1 MVASTARLAGFS
13 RWAAMSVLFVSS
25 VALVPETSLGQSA
38 MASLFSRPPAAAMQ
52 GAGKA
57 PGRVTRTRF
66 VIGLERPAEFQVFSL
81 SSPNRVI
88 VELPDVRMQL
98 PATQNEGAGLVR
110 SFRGGLT
117 APGKA
122 RVVIDVVAP
131 VVVERAGIETAK
143 DSKGHALVLD
153 IVPVQAGAKPSAL
166 ARKPPKAPPSALGAA
181 GVQPPLPRRAVKP
194 EERLAKSYKPVIV
207 IDPGHG
213 GHDTG
218 ASKNGIVEKNAVL
231 AFSRAL
237 RDKLNARGQYNVL
250 MTRDTDVFVPLD
262 DRRAFAERNKA
273 ALFIAVHADYAGSH
287 ARGATIYSLRE
298 ATASALRRS
307 AKGEVSESVLAGREL
322 AAVQKTDGDIGA
334 VKGILADLA
343 QREVDV
349 TKERTNVIARSLVD
363 YMSTSTSM
371 RLNPDKEANFLV
383 LKTAKVPAVLIELA
397 YVSNAQDAQ
406 NLKSEKWRD
415 KVSNSIATAVDNY
428 FSNKI
433 ARLPM

>member
-1 MVASTARLAGFS
+1 MVASFAPPAGFG
-13 RWAAMSVLFVSS
+13 RWAASVLFISCTTLLPG
-25 VALVPETSLGQSA
+25 ASLGQTA
-38 MASLFSRPPAAAMQ
+38 KGSLFAAPSVAAVQ
-52 GAGKA
+52 APGKA
-57 PGRVTRTRF
+57 PGKVARTRF
-66 VIGLERPAEFQVFSL
+66 AIGLERVAEFQVFSL
-81 SSPNRVI
+81 SNPNRVI

-98 PATQNEGAGLVR
+98 PAAQNDGGGLVR

-122 RVVIDVVAP
+122 RVVIDLAAP
-131 VVVERAGIETAK
+131 VVVERASIES
-143 DSKGHALVLD
+143 SKNSKSHLLVLD
-153 IVPVQAGAKPSAL
+153 IAPVEASAKL
-166 ARKPPKAPPSALGAA
+166 AARTKKPIKAPPSALGAA
-181 GVQPPLPRRAVKP
+181 DVQPPLPRPAVKP
-194 EERLAKSYKPVIV
+194 EEKFARSYKPVIV

-231 AFSRAL
+231 AFSKAL
-237 RDKLNARGQYNVL
+237 RDKLNARGQYKVL

-273 ALFIAVHADYAGSH
+273 ALFIAVHADYAGAH

-298 ATASALRRS
+298 ATAKALLRS
-307 AKGEVSESVLAGREL
+307 AKGEISESVLSGREL
-322 AAVQKTDGDIGA
+322 AAVQKTDGENVGA
-334 VKGILADLA
+334 VKGILTDLA

-371 RLNPDKEANFLV
+371 RLHPDKEANFLV

-415 KVSNSIATAVDNY
+415 KVSNSIVTAVDNY
-428 FSNKI
+428 FANKI

>member
-1 MVASTARLAGFS
+1 M
-13 RWAAMSVLFVSS
+13 
-25 VALVPETSLGQSA
+25 PDTSFGQSA
-38 MASLFSRPPAAAMQ
+38 LGSLFSGPSATALQ
-52 GAGKA
+52 GTRKA
-57 PGRVTRTRF
+57 PGGLTRTRF
-66 VIGLERPAEFQVFSL
+66 VIGLERHAEFQVFSL
-81 SSPNRVI
+81 SNPNRVI
-88 VELPDVRMQL
+88 VELPDLKMQL
-98 PATQNEGAGLVR
+98 PPAQSEGAGLVR

-117 APGKA
+117 APGKS

-131 VVVERAGIETAK
+131 VVVERASIESAK
-143 DSKGHALVLD
+143 DSKGHRLIID
-153 IVPVQAGAKPSAL
+153 IVPVAGDAKAVSQAKKPL
-166 ARKPPKAPPSALGAA
+166 KAPPSALGAA
-181 GVQPPLPRRAVKP
+181 GVQPPLPRPAVKP
-194 EERLAKSYKPVIV
+194 QEKFAKSYKPVIV

-218 ASKNGIVEKNAVL
+218 ASKHGIVEKNAVL
-231 AFSRAL
+231 AFSKAL
-237 RDKLNARGQYNVL
+237 RDKLNARGQYKVL

-262 DRRAFAERNKA
+262 DRRAFAEKNKA
-273 ALFIAVHADYAGSH
+273 ALFIAVHADYAGSD

-298 ATASALRRS
+298 ATASALLRS
-307 AKGEVSESVLAGREL
+307 AKGEVSESVLSGKEL
-322 AAVQKTDGDIGA
+322 AAVQKSDGDVGA

-406 NLKSEKWRD
+406 NLKSERWRD

>member
-1 MVASTARLAGFS
+1 M
-13 RWAAMSVLFVSS
+13 
-25 VALVPETSLGQSA
+25 PDTSFGQSA
-38 MASLFSRPPAAAMQ
+38 LGSLFSGPSATALQ
-52 GAGKA
+52 GSRKA
-57 PGRVTRTRF
+57 PGGPTRTRF
-66 VIGLERPAEFQVFSL
+66 IIGLERHAEFQVFSL
-81 SSPNRVI
+81 SNPNRVI
-88 VELPDVRMQL
+88 VELPDLKMQL
-98 PATQNEGAGLVR
+98 PSAQSEGAGLVR

-117 APGKA
+117 APGKS

-131 VVVERAGIETAK
+131 VVVERASIESAK
-143 DSKGHALVLD
+143 DSKGHRLIID
-153 IVPVQAGAKPSAL
+153 IVPVAAGTKAVSQAKKPL
-166 ARKPPKAPPSALGAA
+166 KAPPSALGAA
-181 GVQPPLPRRAVKP
+181 GVQPPLPRPAVKP
-194 EERLAKSYKPVIV
+194 QEKFAKSYKPVIV

-218 ASKNGIVEKNAVL
+218 ASKHGIVEKNAVL
-231 AFSRAL
+231 AFSKAL
-237 RDKLNARGQYNVL
+237 RDKLNARGQYKVL

-262 DRRAFAERNKA
+262 DRRAFAEKNKA

-298 ATASALRRS
+298 ATASALLRS
-307 AKGEVSESVLAGREL
+307 AKGEVSESVLSGKEL
-322 AAVQKTDGDIGA
+322 AAVQRSDGDVGA

>member
-1 MVASTARLAGFS
+1 MVASPAPLAGFS
-13 RWAAMSVLFVSS
+13 RWAAPVLFVLSA
-25 VALVPETSLGQSA
+25 ALLPEASLGQSA
-38 MASLFSRPPAAAMQ
+38 KGSLFTAPSAAAVQ
-52 GAGKA
+52 VSKPA
-57 PGRVTRTRF
+57 PRNVTRTRF

-81 SSPNRVI
+81 TNPNRVI

-98 PATQNEGAGLVR
+98 PAAQSEGAGLVR

-122 RVVIDVVAP
+122 RVVIDVAAP
-131 VVVERAGIETAK
+131 VVVERANIESAK
-143 DSKGHALVLD
+143 DSNGHRLVLD
-153 IVPVQAGAKPSAL
+153 IAPVEAPAKPLTATK
-166 ARKPPKAPPSALGAA
+166 KPLKTLPSALGAA
-181 GVQPPLPRRAVKP
+181 SVQPPLPRPAVKP
-194 EERLAKSYKPVIV
+194 EEKFAKSYKPVIV

-231 AFSRAL
+231 AFSKAL
-237 RDKLNARGQYNVL
+237 RDKLNARGQYKVL

-273 ALFIAVHADYAGSH
+273 ALFIAVHADYAGAH

-298 ATASALRRS
+298 GTAKALLRS
-307 AKGEVSESVLAGREL
+307 AKGEISESVLSGREL
-322 AAVQKTDGDIGA
+322 AAVQKTEGDVGA

-349 TKERTNVIARSLVD
+349 NKERTNVIARSLVD
-363 YMSTSTSM
+363 YMSASTSM
-371 RLNPDKEANFLV
+371 HSNPDREANFLV

-397 YVSNAQDAQ
+397 YVTNAQDAQ

>member
-1 MVASTARLAGFS
+1 MVASTARRAGFG
-13 RWAAMSVLFVSS
+13 RWAAMSVLLVSGI
-25 VALVPETSLGQSA
+25 AFVPETSLGQSA
-38 MASLFSRPPAAAMQ
+38 MASLFSGPSAATRGPRQ
-52 GAGKA
+52 A
-57 PGRVTRTRF
+57 PGRATRTRF

-88 VELPDVRMQL
+88 VELPDVRMRL

-143 DSKGHALVLD
+143 DSKGHQLVLD
-153 IVPVQAGAKPSAL
+153 IVPVPADTKSTAL
-166 ARKPPKAPPSALGAA
+166 ARKPPKAPRSALGAA
-181 GVQPPLPRRAVKP
+181 GVQPPLPRPAVKP
-194 EERLAKSYKPVIV
+194 EERSAKSYRPVIV

-231 AFSRAL
+231 AFSKAL
-237 RDKLNARGQYNVL
+237 RDKLNARGQYKVL

-307 AKGEVSESVLAGREL
+307 AKGEVSESVLSGKEL
-322 AAVQKTDGDIGA
+322 GAMQKTDGDIGA

-349 TKERTNVIARSLVD
+349 TKERTSVIARSLVD

-371 RLNPDKEANFLV
+371 RLHPDKEANFLV